1 MMIFDLPIGVIRP
14 GAWQAGDHL
23 VVDCCGYSHHG
34 LYLGDN
40 QVIHYGGWLNG
51 ENAGVHVTHVGAFTG
66 GQPVTA
72 VYYPSARF
80 TPEQAVSRARSRLG
94 EDAYSV
100 VFNNCEHFVHWC
112 LQGEARSEQVHRAAS
127 SAATFAT
134 GAAVGAA
141 SQYWIRQRLAEAGV
155 STGAGMATSLIAG
168 KAATVGVG
176 TATTSLA
183 GFMGSGASVGATT
196 GPIGLAVGAGL
207 GLASYGLYRWLRD

>member
-1 MMIFDLPIGVIRP
+1 MVSDLPIGVIRQD
-14 GAWQAGDHL
+14 AWQAGDHL
-23 VVDCCGYSHHG
+23 VVDCGGYTHHG

-51 ENAGVHVTHVGAFTG
+51 EDTGVHVTRVRAFAG

-72 VYYPSARF
+72 VHYPAARF

-112 LQGEARSEQVHRAAS
+112 LQGQARSEQVQRVAS

-141 SQYWIRQRLAEAGV
+141 SRYWVRHRLAEAGA
-155 STGAGMATSLIAG
+155 SAGAGMATGLVAG
-168 KAATVGVG
+168 KAAAVGVG

-183 GFMGSGASVGATT
+183 GFVGSGASIGAST
-196 GPIGLAVGAGL
+196 GPIGLAVGAGI